1 VAHGRPVGFVASA
14 KWRPRTDVFETDNE
28 VVVQVDIA
36 GMTSDDF
43 RVELADGC
51 HVAPG
56 LDRCVTIYPE
66 HVFAEVRARVT
77 EAARRGTRQR
87 NAARA
92 FIGNSRRYEL
102 DKQGRVPVP
111 SNLRE
116 LAGLD
121 REVVVVGI
129 DERIEIWDAARWREQ
144 ESMGLADL
152 AGSPDLADLG
162 II

>member
-1 VAHGRPVGFVASA
+1 MCS
-14 KWRPRTDVFETDNE
+14 
-28 VVVQVDIA
+28 
-36 GMTSDDF
+36 SD
-43 RVELADGC
+43 L
-51 HVAPG
+51 
-56 LDRCVTIYPE
+56 
-66 HVFAEVRARVT
+66 
-77 EAARRGTRQR
+77 
-87 NAARA
+87 
-92 FIGNSRRYEL
+92 
-102 DKQGRVPVP
+102 VP

>member
-1 VAHGRPVGFVASA
+1 MAKGFEGSYQHSPDAKGRVVMPV
-14 KWRPRTDVFETDNE
+14 
-28 VVVQVDIA
+28 
-36 GMTSDDF
+36 DF

-111 SNLRE
+111 VNLRE